1 MWRTYIEKQTT
12 KQEIR
17 KIIMN
22 QSKPFCLIDLYR
34 RIESAKPANRGLIL
48 EVLDELYM
56 EGLVEYAQLAQK
68 MGNTEW
74 AFVVDNDIMDL
85 NKVTKGR

>member
-1 MWRTYIEKQTT
+1 MEKQAT

-56 EGLVEYAQLAQK
+56 EGLVEYAKLAQK